1 MKQRL
6 FISLLLLAFGCTAAK
21 KPAGMVK
28 DTAIPMEHC
37 ETTEII
43 HPRVTLD
50 NGLWK
55 LSLIPSTM
63 GGFDRFY
70 SAKHPENLFWGI
82 SHSKTVTGGL
92 IERNIT
98 LGHMLVERF
107 WGVKGIDV
115 SLMPMQITASGK
127 NFVELYASPYGA
139 STVAL
144 RRRVTLPDGENA
156 ILVNGKVTNLAN
168 RELKIRPWINYVP
181 REGRTIRMIPAKGN
195 IGQTGVGSTSRMP
208 EDGIYS
214 LSKERNVF
222 LPPARNFIAVN
233 YQPENCTVALLP
245 ENTDLADSAFYMYN
259 GTIAG
264 KRSGGTIEYILK
276 GTPLKKGEFLEY
288 SYRIAVYENMPRIRD
303 IVSNIAIDA
312 AVDGRKLTVKL
323 AVYKNTGSQKLKIQ
337 LKSPEGKVI
346 ALPERET
353 GELAVQTPQIL
364 VYDLAQAAD
373 DKWSISGNIG
383 GNSFELLRLFLD
395 TSADLGDNFNN

>member
-6 FISLLLLAFGCTAAK
+6 FISLLLLVSGCTAAK
-21 KPAGMVK
+21 KPVSAVK

-98 LGHMLVERF
+98 IGHMLVERF

-115 SLMPMQITASGK
+115 SLMPMQVTASGK

-139 STVAL
+139 SAVAL
-144 RRRVTLPDGENA
+144 RRRVTLPEGENA

-181 REGRTIRMIPAKGN
+181 REGRTIRLIPAKGN
-195 IGQTGVGSTSRMP
+195 VGQTGVGSTSRMA

-222 LPPARNFIAVN
+222 LPPVRNFIAVN
-233 YQPENCTVALLP
+233 YQPENCTVAILP
-245 ENTDLADSAFYMYN
+245 ENSDLADSAFYMYN

-264 KRSGGTIEYILK
+264 KRSGGTIEYIIK
-276 GTPLKKGEFLEY
+276 GTPLKKGESLEY

-303 IVSNIAIDA
+303 IAGTVAVDA
-312 AVDGRKLTVKL
+312 AVEGKKLTVKL
-323 AVYKNTGSQKLKIQ
+323 AVFRSEESQKLRVQ
-337 LKSPEGKVI
+337 LKSPAGKVI
-346 ALPERET
+346 TLPERET
-353 GELAVQTPQIL
+353 IALSPEKTVEIVYELPENT
-364 VYDLAQAAD
+364 D
-373 DKWSISGNIG
+373 DKWVISGDIG
-383 GNSFELLRLFLD
+383 GNKFELLKLFLD
-395 TSADLGDNFNN
+395 TSADLGDNFK

>member
-6 FISLLLLAFGCTAAK
+6 FISLLLLVSGCTAAK
-21 KPAGMVK
+21 KPVSAVK

-107 WGVKGIDV
+107 WGVNGIDV
-115 SLMPMQITASGK
+115 SLMPMQVTASGK

-139 STVAL
+139 SAVAL
-144 RRRVTLPDGENA
+144 RRRVTLPEGENA

-181 REGRTIRMIPAKGN
+181 REGRTIRLIPAKGN
-195 IGQTGVGSTSRMP
+195 VGQTGVGSTSRMA

-222 LPPARNFIAVN
+222 LPPVRNFIAVN
-233 YQPENCTVALLP
+233 YQPENCTVAILP
-245 ENTDLADSAFYMYN
+245 ENSDLADSAFYMYN

-264 KRSGGTIEYILK
+264 KRSGGTIEYIIK
-276 GTPLKKGEFLEY
+276 GTPLKKGESLEY

-303 IVSNIAIDA
+303 IAGTVAVDA
-312 AVDGRKLTVKL
+312 AVEGKKLTVKL
-323 AVYKNTGSQKLKIQ
+323 AVFRSEESQKLRVQ
-337 LKSPEGKVI
+337 LKSPAGKVI
-346 ALPERET
+346 TLPERET
-353 GELAVQTPQIL
+353 GALSPEKTVEIVYELPENT
-364 VYDLAQAAD
+364 D
-373 DKWSISGNIG
+373 DKWVISGDIG
-383 GNSFELLRLFLD
+383 GNKFELLKLFLD
-395 TSADLGDNFNN
+395 TSADLGDNFK